1 MTGAL
6 PFCECNER
14 CHSLPF
20 SDQRERLPFY
30 AIKSGNNNIPLWLS
44 ATSPNLGEEYMGY
57 LVERS
62 DLSPLTGGGAGV
74 GNTLGHFAKAKLS
87 P

>member
-1 MTGAL
+1 MIEQKKEL
-6 PFCECNER
+6 IVE
-14 CHSLPF
+14 
-20 SDQRERLPFY
+20 
-30 AIKSGNNNIPLWLS
+30 SGELRDNRPLWLS

-74 GNTLGHFAKAKLS
+74 GNTLGHFAKAKA
-87 P
+87 